1 MLLTWNMG
9 TICLILSI
17 LLGITYLLRKKIKNK
32 WMKLHRVLTV
42 MLVAAVVI
50 HICQMGIKL
59 PDAISSMRKETGIS
73 EGFKHTE
80 LKDATGETPG
90 IEGSQKSE
98 ETQNN
103 QETNATKGAQETEE
117 DQKIGKTETQN
128 TDGLVT
134 FSGAALKDGTYE
146 GSADGYHGT
155 ITVSAVV
162 GKGAVTEISIVEEN
176 DTPQFFERAKEI
188 IDTIMNR
195 QSLEVEGITGA
206 TYSSKGIQNA
216 VYHALQNAVISGELK
231 ITEIQISNSHGHGH
245 GPEHQRGMY
254 SGE

>member
-1 MLLTWNMG
+1 MMMVMGAIYGIFRLVGAIGLLKNRMWGFVLSVINCVI
-9 TICLILSI
+9 TITLMMF
-17 LLGITYLLRKKIKNK
+17 LLPA
-32 WMKLHRVLTV
+32 V
-42 MLVAAVVI
+42 MI

-80 LKDATGETPG
+80 LKDVTGETPG

-98 ETQNN
+98 EPQNN
-103 QETNATKGAQETEE
+103 QETNETKGAQETE
-117 DQKIGKTETQN
+117 N

-134 FSGAALKDGTYE
+134 FSGAVLKDGTYE
-146 GSADGYHGT
+146 GSADGYNGT
-155 ITVSAVV
+155 ITVSVVV
-162 GKGAVTEISIVEEN
+162 GKGADTDISIVEED
-176 DTPQFFERAKEI
+176 DTPQFIERAKEI

-231 ITEIQISNSHGHGH
+231 ITDIQISNSHGHG
-245 GPEHQRGMY
+245 PEHQNRDIY
-254 SGE
+254 SGK